1 MSDKTNRLN
10 ICLIKPAYTRFDRI
24 VEADTESHEIED
36 VGTFYLEASHPGPP
50 DWLKDFFGSMLHGK
64 LPLITS
70 SAKGVLLVRVR
81 HKDANHIFALG
92 FGFGRYLL
100 KEDVIEERFGLKVV
114 LNAVD
119 PESLRSID
127 KTTLG
132 SIPKQTRE
140 QMSRDGGAANFGI
153 DIEQDLI
160 NAVTGK
166 SRVPELGKTISGR
179 DALAVS
185 VKVDAAGVKEFLK
198 ICVDNY
204 QSERYKENFE
214 WIDQIKDVRSTSTIA
229 ELDGLLIGKLKA
241 EQFDKVWMAVPEI
254 VDWVSISGFRYLQ
267 AKRVDLHDDLDV
279 RVFLRARGGSE
290 LTVEALKHERIHVIS
305 TKTGEAE
312 DHWNAYTCLYA
323 EIEHDDKVCILNNG
337 KWYEIIKDFTA
348 QVQRDY
354 DSFPESQIVFPDYNH
369 ANENT
374 YNKALAA
381 AIPGS
386 CCMDMEI
393 VFHGGGH
400 NQIEFCDL
408 LTRDK
413 KLVHVKRYGSS
424 SLLSHLFSQ
433 GVVSG
438 ELFVSDE
445 AFRRKLNEKLP
456 DGHKIADVRQQPN
469 SREYEIVFGIISKSA
484 HALDIPFFSKVA
496 LRNARRR
503 LMGYGYAVSKKK
515 ISMIAA
521 EPETGEEEV

>member
-1 MSDKTNRLN
+1 MGDKTNRLN
-10 ICLIKPAYTRFDRI
+10 ICLIKPEYTRFDRI
-24 VEADTESHEIED
+24 VQPDMASHEIED
-36 VGTFYLEASHPGPP
+36 VGTFYLEASHPAPP
-50 DWLKDFFGSMLHGK
+50 DWLKDFFGATLRGK

-70 SAKGVLLVRVR
+70 SASGVLLVRVR
-81 HKDANHIFALG
+81 HKGANHIFALV

-100 KEDVIEERFGLKVV
+100 QEDVIEERFGLKVV
-114 LNAVD
+114 LNTVD

-140 QMSRDGGAANFGI
+140 QMSRDSGAENFGI
-153 DIEQDLI
+153 DVEQDLVK
-160 NAVTGK
+160 AVTGK
-166 SRVPELGKTISGR
+166 SSVKELGKMISGR

-185 VKVDAAGVKEFLK
+185 VKVNAGDVKEFLK
-198 ICVDNY
+198 VCVDNY
-204 QSERYKENFE
+204 QSKKYKKNFE
-214 WIDQIKDVRSTSTIA
+214 WIDQIKDVRSASTIA

-241 EQFDKVWMAVPEI
+241 GRLGKIWMAVPEI
-254 VDWVSISGFRYLQ
+254 VDWVTITGFRYLQ
-267 AKRVDLHDDLDV
+267 AKRADLHNDLDV
-279 RVFLRARGGSE
+279 RTFLQARGDAE
-290 LTVEALKHERIHVIS
+290 LTVDALRHERIYVIS
-305 TKTGEAE
+305 SKTGEAE
-312 DHWNAYTCLYA
+312 DHWNAYKCLYS
-323 EIEHDDKVCILNNG
+323 EIGHDGKICILNNG
-337 KWYEIIKDFTA
+337 KWYEIIKDFST

-354 DSFPESQIVFPDYNH
+354 DSFPESQIAFPTYNH
-369 ANENT
+369 ASENA

-386 CCMDMEI
+386 CCMDQEI

-445 AFRRKLNEKLP
+445 SFRRKLNEKLP
-456 DGHKIADVRQQPN
+456 REHKIPDVRQQPN
-469 SREYEIVFGIISKSA
+469 SREYEIVFGIISKSG

-503 LMGYGYAVSKKK
+503 LAGYGYKVSKKK
-515 ISMIAA
+515 IPMAA
-521 EPETGEEEV
+521 VAPEVDEE